1 MACMRILTGLLSAF
15 VLAACATE
23 APRPLPQATAAPE
36 TVRVEMAYD
45 MRDNGLTWRQLDL
58 IASVAAEYKARGHG
72 PLVISYPQNAQGA
85 DTAIAVIA
93 DARAQLYAHGL
104 DWRAIGGGA
113 YDARGRAGAPIIF
126 SFTRYRAVAPDCDG
140 SWPDLTQT
148 RPGEAWPQFGCANAV
163 NLAAQVA
170 DPRDLLTA
178 GAVDPSDAA
187 RRAMVLDRYRQGLPT
202 SSQRIDD
209 ESGSVST
216 AVEN

>member
-1 MACMRILTGLLSAF
+1 MAIKHLFAVMAGAS
-15 VLAACATE
+15 VLAACSAQG
-23 APRPLPQATAAPE
+23 PRPLPQATAAAE
-36 TVRVEMAYD
+36 TVRVEMVYD

-72 PLVISYPQNAQGA
+72 PLVISYPQNSHDAE
-85 DTAIAVIA
+85 TAMAVIA

-126 SFTRYRAVAPDCDG
+126 SFTRYRAVAPDCDR
-140 SWPDLTQT
+140 SWPDLTNG
-148 RPGEAWPQFGCANAV
+148 RPGEAWPQFGCATAA

-178 GAVDPSDAA
+178 GQVDPSDAA
-187 RRAMVLDRYRQGLPT
+187 RRAAVLERYRQGLPT
-202 SSQRIDD
+202 SSQRTAD
-209 ESGSVST
+209 ESGNVST
-216 AVEN
+216 AVGN

>member
-1 MACMRILTGLLSAF
+1 MAIKHLLAVMAGAA
-15 VLAACATE
+15 VLAACSAQG
-23 APRPLPQATAAPE
+23 PRPLPQATAAAE

-72 PLVISYPQNAQGA
+72 PLVISYPQNSH
-85 DTAIAVIA
+85 DSETAMAVIA

-126 SFTRYRAVAPDCDG
+126 SFTRYRAVAPNCDR
-140 SWPDLTQT
+140 SWPDLTNG
-148 RPGEAWPQFGCANAV
+148 RPGAAWPQFGCATAA
-163 NLAAQVA
+163 NLAAQIA

-178 GAVDPSDAA
+178 GQVDPSDAS
-187 RRAMVLDRYRQGLPT
+187 RRAEVLERYRQGQTT
-202 SSQRIDD
+202 SSQRTAD
-209 ESGSVST
+209 ESGNVST
-216 AVEN
+216 AVGN